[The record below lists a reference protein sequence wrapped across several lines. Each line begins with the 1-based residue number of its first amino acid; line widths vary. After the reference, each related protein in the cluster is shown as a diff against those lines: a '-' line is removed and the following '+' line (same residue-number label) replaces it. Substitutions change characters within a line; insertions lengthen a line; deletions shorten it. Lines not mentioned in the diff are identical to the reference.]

1 MWDTRQPT
9 AAATVNLAE
18 RIYAMDAKGGA
29 IVAGTA
35 GKQIAVYNISNLG
48 GQCSVFS
55 PIKCSILFSSI
66 SLFSVIFYLM
76 LTYWL
81 DFNLT

>member
-9 AAATVNLAE
+9 AAATLNLAE

-35 GKQIAVYNISNLG
+35 GKQLAVYNISNLG
-48 GQCSVFS
+48 GKCVF
-55 PIKCSILFSSI
+55 
-66 SLFSVIFYLM
+66 
-76 LTYWL
+76 
-81 DFNLT
+81 